1 VSRAAA
7 LGALALAL
15 ALPAAASAQLSLSA
29 STRETGYIALR
40 MHAAPGVAVL
50 VQEEGG
56 PQRSLTPAAAD
67 TTLKRFATWRC
78 DQRTRTFVARQAGSA
93 DAHGVV
99 NTPSCAHRLVLAAP
113 RHARARSAVRL
124 RLRDRWHLG
133 DLAATVCTRAPG
145 ARARCRTR
153 RPGAFRYRP
162 LRPGRHLLSLQ
173 TPWERA
179 GRTLRAVNRGGRLTV
194 LATGDSM
201 IQIIDSYLKQR
212 IGSDR
217 TRIRSDA
224 RVATGISKPSLLDW
238 QAHAR
243 EQARRVRP
251 DVTVMFIGAN
261 DGFPIAGADCCGQAW
276 IARYAAR
283 ARRMMRAYARG
294 GRGRVYWLL
303 LPAPRGG
310 FFREIFPAVNAALR
324 SAAHGLQD
332 DVRLVDLAQVFTP
345 GGRYRDSMTI
355 GGRTVRV
362 RQKDGIHLN
371 AAGAS
376 LAATIVI
383 RGLRRDRVLG

>member
-1 VSRAAA
+1 
-7 LGALALAL
+7 
-15 ALPAAASAQLSLSA
+15 
-29 STRETGYIALR
+29 
-40 MHAAPGVAVL
+40 VL

-67 TTLKRFATWRC
+67 TTLRRFATWRC
-78 DQRTRTFVARQAGSA
+78 DLRTRTFVARQASSA
-93 DAHGVV
+93 DAHAVV
-99 NTPSCAHRLVLAAP
+99 HTPSCAHRLVLVAP
-113 RHARARSAVRL
+113 RRARAGALLRL

-133 DLAATVCTRAPG
+133 DLAATVCTAAPG
-145 ARARCRTR
+145 ARPRCRTR
-153 RPGAFRYRP
+153 QPGALRYRA
-162 LRPGRHLLSLQ
+162 LRPGLHRLALT
-173 TPWERA
+173 TPWERSRRA
-179 GRTLRAVNRGGRLTV
+179 LRVANPGGRLTV

-212 IGSDR
+212 IGSTR
-217 TRIRSDA
+217 TRVRSDA
-224 RVATGISKPSLLDW
+224 RVATGISKPGLLDW
-238 QAHAR
+238 QAHAG
-243 EQARRVRP
+243 EQARQVRP
-251 DVTVMFIGAN
+251 DATVMFIGAN
-261 DGFPIAGADCCGQAW
+261 DGFPIAGADCCGPPW

-324 SAAHGLQD
+324 SAARGLDD
-332 DVRLVDLAQVFTP
+332 DVRLIDLARVFTP

-362 RQKDGIHLN
+362 RQRDGIHLN

-376 LAATIVI
+376 LAATIMI
-383 RGLRRDRVLG
+383 RALRRDRMLG